1 MFSHAKEYNWL
12 EGNASVSSEMLRS
25 VRRMA
30 GGLEVA
36 RCTTGEWEDAIM
48 QGFAAWR
55 FIHKH
60 HGGLL
65 TLDLDVARSSPPH
78 PVDDSGQS

>member
-1 MFSHAKEYNWL
+1 MEYSWL

-30 GGLEVA
+30 IGLEA
-36 RCTTGEWEDAIM
+36 SRCASGEWEDAII

-60 HGGLL
+60 HGGVL
-65 TLDLDVARSSPPH
+65 TLDLDRRTISARL
-78 PVDDSGQS
+78 SGPEPDQS

>member
-30 GGLEVA
+30 NGLEVSQ
-36 RCTTGEWEDAIM
+36 CTIGEWEDAII

-60 HGGLL
+60 HGGVLS
-65 TLDLDVARSSPPH
+65 LDLDRRTIIATRPEEGSN
-78 PVDDSGQS
+78 QS